1 MLKNVAFLLL
11 IVYNIY
17 KKKDEKSMMNDILTN
32 KCKYIK
38 LDNSTFKIHLNKYI
52 YIVAMTATQFDLAEL
67 INDYT
72 KTYHFI
78 TNRLSE
84 KYRTLPDNDKRCH
97 LKLMHFL
104 LFGI

>member
-1 MLKNVAFLLL
+1 
-11 IVYNIY
+11 
-17 KKKDEKSMMNDILTN
+17 
-32 KCKYIK
+32 
-38 LDNSTFKIHLNKYI
+38 
-52 YIVAMTATQFDLAEL
+52 MTATQFDLAEL